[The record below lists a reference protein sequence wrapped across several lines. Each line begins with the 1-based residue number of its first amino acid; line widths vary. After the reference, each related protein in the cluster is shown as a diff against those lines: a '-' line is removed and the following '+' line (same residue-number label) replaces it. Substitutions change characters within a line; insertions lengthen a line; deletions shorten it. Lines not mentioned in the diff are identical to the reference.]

1 MKTQSVDTNNLR
13 EELGLDHSSVG
24 VFRNYCEVTTKCLLG
39 RLIVTASPT

>member
-1 MKTQSVDTNNLR
+1 MKTRSVDTNKLR

-24 VFRNYCEVTTKCLLG
+24 VFRNYCEVTTKCLG